1 MLRQNLEALSHNW
14 SYSVRMVLI
23 QADQAREAGDYART
37 ITLIATAYNLL
48 DYGLES
54 PPPESWS
61 A

>member
-1 MLRQNLEALSHNW
+1 
-14 SYSVRMVLI
+14 MVLI